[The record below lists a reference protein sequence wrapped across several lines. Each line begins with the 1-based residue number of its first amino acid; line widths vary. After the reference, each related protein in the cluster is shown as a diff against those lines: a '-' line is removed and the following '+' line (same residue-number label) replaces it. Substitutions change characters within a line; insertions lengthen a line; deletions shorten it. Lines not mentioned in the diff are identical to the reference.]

1 MKQQTGKPREV
12 APTALRHGLG
22 CLRLCTPEEQQEMER
37 SLRRLGQLQAVLVY
51 RDAGGWEVI
60 DGFKRVRAACALEWA
75 GIRVEELE
83 VDAAGAKLRLWQ
95 SNAGRGMT
103 ELEEAW
109 LIRSLHREE
118 GWPQVEIARWFGRH
132 KSWVNRRLLLAEG
145 LADEVQ
151 ADVRL
156 GLLSVADAR
165 ELCRLPRGN
174 QAEVAAAVAR
184 HGLTSRQT
192 ARLVDEWLC
201 TDDRTMQAAALA
213 DPARPGASCRRE
225 RNRRRPRVAG
235 ERILADADLLQ
246 RVCVRLQ
253 VQLRER
259 SLASHGAEVAAH
271 LRAVL
276 ADLRPVLAALEDTL
290 ERVTRTGEEHGY
302 PSHDDRAPGGAARRA
317 GNEPASHRALAE
329 DRASARQPHPA

>member
-1 MKQQTGKPREV
+1 MKQQSGKPREV
-12 APTALRHGLG
+12 APTELKQALG
-22 CLRLCTPEEQQEMER
+22 CLRLCTPDEQQEMER
-37 SLRRLGQLQAVLVY
+37 SLQRLGQLQAVLVY
-51 RDAGGWEVI
+51 RDAEGWEVI

-83 VDAAGAKLRLWQ
+83 VDAAGAKVRLWQ

-109 LIRSLHREE
+109 LIRSLHRDE

-201 TDDRTMQAAALA
+201 TDDRTMQVAALA
-213 DPARPGASCRRE
+213 EPARPGASCRRE
-225 RNRRRPRVAG
+225 RSRRRPHLPGA
-235 ERILADADLLQ
+235 RILADVERLQ
-246 RVCVRLQ
+246 QVSARLQ
-253 VQLRER
+253 VHLRER

-271 LRAVL
+271 LRAAL
-276 ADLRPVLAALEDTL
+276 SELRPVLAALEHTL
-290 ERVTRTGEEHGY
+290 ERVTRTGAEHGY
-302 PSHDDRAPGGAARRA
+302 PSHDARAPGGAARRT
-317 GNEPASHRALAE
+317 GDEPASHRALAE
-329 DRASARQPHPA
+329 DRASASQPHPA